1 MWLSRGE
8 LTVETESEIIAAKYQ
23 LLQTK
28 YNAEN
33 MKTETQDPEE
43 KNTDSDM
50 TERLLNQPLR
60 EDG

>member
-50 TERLLNQPLR
+50 TERLLN
-60 EDG
+60 